1 MFGKK
6 FNQRYNTIPKIRKQK
21 KKNRFYVSKSKIGQK
36 RILHSNKRPPWQ
48 WPAFLFVAIF
58 VAVILVIPALIV
70 VPFIQD
76 DSAESVTAE
85 TDPVSVELQE
95 GDSPFSVAVLR
106 SQTDKIE
113 DVPLEEYVSGVVAAE
128 MPADFEIEALKAQAL
143 AARTYIVNHLLY
155 QDESGEDDVTDT
167 VRHQVYKNEEEL
179 RKQWGSDYTWKMR
192 RINEAVAAT
201 KGEIL
206 TYDDTTITPAFF
218 STSNGYTENAA
229 DYWENDLPYLK
240 SVESPWDESSP
251 KFLDQQVVTLEEV
264 EQALGISLP
273 RDESISAD
281 ITRTDSDR
289 VKQLQLAGETF
300 SGRDVRESLD
310 LPSTDFTIEQ
320 KDHHLIFTTK
330 GFGHGIGMSQYGANG
345 MAKEGKTYQ
354 EIVTHY
360 YQGVEISEVADT
372 APTLVAQEG

>member
-21 KKNRFYVSKSKIGQK
+21 KKNRLYVPKSKIGPK
-36 RILHSNKRPPWQ
+36 RILHSNNRPPWQ
-48 WPAFLFVAIF
+48 WPAFVFVAIF

-289 VKQLQLAGETF
+289 VKHLQLAGETF

-354 EIVTHY
+354 AKI
-360 YQGVEISEVADT
+360 GRA
-372 APTLVAQEG
+372 

>member
-1 MFGKK
+1 
-6 FNQRYNTIPKIRKQK
+6 
-21 KKNRFYVSKSKIGQK
+21 
-36 RILHSNKRPPWQ
+36 
-48 WPAFLFVAIF
+48 
-58 VAVILVIPALIV
+58 
-70 VPFIQD
+70 
-76 DSAESVTAE
+76 
-85 TDPVSVELQE
+85 
-95 GDSPFSVAVLR
+95 
-106 SQTDKIE
+106 
-113 DVPLEEYVSGVVAAE
+113 
-128 MPADFEIEALKAQAL
+128 
-143 AARTYIVNHLLY
+143 
-155 QDESGEDDVTDT
+155 DESGEDDVTDT

-289 VKQLQLAGETF
+289 VKQLQLASETF

-330 GFGHGIGMSQYGANG
+330 GFGHGIGMSQNGANG

-372 APTLVAQEG
+372 APTLVAQEGYSIYVCTRGVRIPGFLVLHLAQATSLAQV